1 MRIIRFIGVACV
13 IGLFFL
19 CIVAIDEV
27 GEHPDKIW
35 LHRCNSMEKLYEHS
49 ERYSNFEVDIVFRQD
64 SVFDVTH
71 DIDTSFNLSIE
82 PYFGYIQQNG
92 GKLWLDIKN
101 LDLQNV
107 SAMLTQ
113 LADLTSRYDIDKE
126 RWSIESRNWQALQR
140 FTEEGYYTS
149 LYIGWENP
157 SRLESEEIDSYM
169 DKLRK
174 AVDHKIVHALSFPGW
189 WYSTIKENLNRSI
202 DLLTWKHR
210 TTQWQLLLT
219 PKGHKM
225 LDDPE
230 LKVILVKDKGQYHR

>member
-1 MRIIRFIGVACV
+1 M
-13 IGLFFL
+13 
-19 CIVAIDEV
+19 
-27 GEHPDKIW
+27 
-35 LHRCNSMEKLYEHS
+35 
-49 ERYSNFEVDIVFRQD
+49 
-64 SVFDVTH
+64 TH

-107 SAMLTQ
+107 SAMLTH

-126 RWSIESRNWQALQR
+126 RLIIESRNWQALQR
-140 FTEEGYYTS
+140 FTEERYYTS

-157 SRLESEEIDSYM
+157 SRLEFEEIDSYM

-225 LDDPE
+225 LDSPGTECYFSERIMEHIIVNDYSLPDRLLYCSVHKKIVFLLE
-230 LKVILVKDKGQYHR
+230 RAWEEYAEKGK

>member
-1 MRIIRFIGVACV
+1 MRIIRFIGVACI
-13 IGLFFL
+13 IGLFFW

-35 LHRCNSMEKLYEHS
+35 LHRCNSMEK
-49 ERYSNFEVDIVFRQD
+49 FRQD
-64 SVFDVTH
+64 SVFGVTY

-107 SAMLTQ
+107 SAMLTH

-126 RWSIESRNWQALQR
+126 RLIIESRNWQALQR

>member
-1 MRIIRFIGVACV
+1 MKVV
-13 IGLFFL
+13 IGK
-19 CIVAIDEV
+19 
-27 GEHPDKIW
+27 P
-35 LHRCNSMEKLYEHS
+35 
-49 ERYSNFEVDIVFRQD
+49 
-64 SVFDVTH
+64 
-71 DIDTSFNLSIE
+71 
-82 PYFGYIQQNG
+82 
-92 GKLWLDIKN
+92 
-101 LDLQNV
+101 
-107 SAMLTQ
+107 
-113 LADLTSRYDIDKE
+113 
-126 RWSIESRNWQALQR
+126 LQR